1 MSPTSSSTPVLQ
13 LHHDSHFY
21 KKEAPVLVDA
31 SFAVPM
37 VVLLCIAL
45 LGQAASGG
53 SVIIT
58 FALLIGVGASQVRM
72 RTKWLAALPLSHRTR
87 LLALVTPVV
96 FLIAL
101 VPVLA
106 SFRLLE
112 WLFSQ
117 SPPGAPLRESSA

>member
-13 LHHDSHFY
+13 LHHVSHFY
-21 KKEAPVLVDA
+21 KKGTPVLADA

-37 VVLLCIAL
+37 
-45 LGQAASGG
+45 
-53 SVIIT
+53 
-58 FALLIGVGASQVRM
+58 
-72 RTKWLAALPLSHRTR
+72 ALPLSHRTR
-87 LLALVTPVV
+87 LLALVTPEV